1 MAKKNRQKTL
11 KNQNINGVFETEKVQ
26 LGRKL
31 VELAKQKKQAKND
44 GFELK
49 KSLIPKGITEKFDV

>member
-1 MAKKNRQKTL
+1 
-11 KNQNINGVFETEKVQ
+11 

-31 VELAKQKKQAKND
+31 VKLAKQKIGKND